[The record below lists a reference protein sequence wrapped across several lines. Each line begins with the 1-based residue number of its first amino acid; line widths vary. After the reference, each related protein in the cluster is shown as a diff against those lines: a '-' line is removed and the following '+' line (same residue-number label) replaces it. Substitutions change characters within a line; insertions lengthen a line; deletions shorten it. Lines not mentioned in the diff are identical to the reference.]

1 MRPAPTDFTGEYL
14 GSCLERFGLRTLGI
28 GLFGDWALW
37 GLGTLGVGDIVSY
50 LRIPVKE
57 TPPEDEANLG

>member
-1 MRPAPTDFTGEYL
+1 MRPAPTVFTGEYL
-14 GSCLERFGLRTLGI
+14 GSCLESFGLDTLGI

-50 LRIPVKE
+50 LRIPVNE
-57 TPPEDEANLG
+57 TPPGDEENLG